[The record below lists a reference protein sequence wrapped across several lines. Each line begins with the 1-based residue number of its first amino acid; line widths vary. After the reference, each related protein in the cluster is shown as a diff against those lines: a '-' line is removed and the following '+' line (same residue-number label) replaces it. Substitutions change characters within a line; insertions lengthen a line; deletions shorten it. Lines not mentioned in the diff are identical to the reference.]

1 MATGKYGGEG
11 TNPFKTQFSS
21 FHCGSQGS
29 NSGRRG
35 CATSTSI
42 RRALSQAPGF
52 ELLIVSPQSRRK
64 LGSEAYDAR
73 SSYNSVLKLRFLSVA
88 VVELSQLQ
96 PLCCDCSVEPLLA
109 IVTLALLG

>member
-29 NSGRRG
+29 NSGHRG

-42 RRALSQAPGF
+42 RGALSQAPGF
-52 ELLIVSPQSRRK
+52 ELLIVSPHLSLAGSWDQS
-64 LGSEAYDAR
+64 Y
-73 SSYNSVLKLRFLSVA
+73 SSDQDQDQV
-88 VVELSQLQ
+88 QL
-96 PLCCDCSVEPLLA
+96 
-109 IVTLALLG
+109 